1 MHLAACAAL
10 AVCIAAG
17 TLGFGCSASAQVVC
31 GGTQRVTTRISLPA
45 AFNGSLPDVSHVWG
59 RANVAPTADGL
70 RVAFAQ
76 GSVDPGN
83 TAAPTGGA
91 GFEQRAVAY
100 AEARCLHY
108 EVRFAPGFDFAK
120 GGKLPGLFGGEA
132 PRGCLPK
139 ELSLGF
145 SARLMWRA
153 QGAGELYLYAPG
165 RSARCGD
172 SIGRGAWR
180 FVPGSWTSIDQEVAV
195 NALGQANG
203 RIRIW
208 VDGRKV
214 IERTDLILRDEASI
228 GVDGLLFATFFGGN
242 DPSWASPKAQSAEF
256 RNFEIGNG
264 PGSP

>member
-1 MHLAACAAL
+1 MT
-10 AVCIAAG
+10 VQIG
-17 TLGFGCSASAQVVC
+17 
-31 GGTQRVTTRISLPA
+31 LPA
-45 AFNGSLPDVSHVWG
+45 AFNEALPDVSQVWG
-59 RANVAPTADGL
+59 RANVAPTADGV
-70 RVAFAQ
+70 RVAFPQ
-76 GSVDPGN
+76 GSVNPGS

-91 GFEQRAVAY
+91 GFEQRAAAY
-100 AEARCLHY
+100 AEDRCLHY

-132 PRGCLPK
+132 PRGCLPE

-153 QGAGELYLYAPG
+153 QGAGELYLYAPN
-165 RSARCGD
+165 RSTGCGE

-180 FVPGSWTSIDQEVAV
+180 FVPGFWTSIDQEVTV
-195 NALGQANG
+195 NAPGQANG
-203 RIRIW
+203 RVRIW

-214 IERTDLILRDEASI
+214 IERTDLVLRNEAGI
-228 GVDGLLFATFFGGN
+228 GVDGLLFATFFGGS

-256 RNFEIGNG
+256 RNFEIGSG